1 MSSDESDVASIK
13 EEEDTTLSDDDNS
26 DVEIKSS
33 KKDRKRKIA
42 SDSEKSGSENDD
54 DDEEDDDDDEDEN
67 VSSKK
72 KNKKRKKKAPS
83 GRDFLA
89 WDVEV
94 DDEDEDDDNDYDDE
108 DDPRMNAMNER
119 EEAER
124 AMKEMEMNQ
133 RNRDRFKFQNMS
145 EDEVQKYFENKYK
158 ADKNSGDYDDED
170 SAMDD
175 ISKNSHLPSTKDP
188 NLWIVKCRMGEE
200 KLVAM
205 HLMRKCLAVENS
217 NEPFQIK
224 SVVVKEGLRGMIYIE
239 AFKQS
244 HVMSAIEGFSA
255 LNQFNITMVP
265 IKDMVDV
272 LRVVKDIPQLKLG
285 SYVRLKRT
293 MYKDDLAVVDLVDI
307 AQNRVNL
314 KLIPRVDYQRRR
326 GAMRTEADKT
336 YKLKRRPM
344 PKLFDQDA
352 IKEVGGEI
360 VTDGDFIMFEGNHY
374 RRGFLYKY
382 FPINAVQADGVKPTL
397 GELEKFQESSD
408 DLKRELET
416 TSLKDTENP
425 FVPGDIVEVKAGELV
440 NLRGKVMT
448 VDGTKVVMMPD
459 QEDLKEAITLN
470 ASELRK
476 YFKEGDHAKV
486 ISGRYEGQTGLIVRV
501 KDSTAIVLA
510 DLGMEELKV
519 RVRDLQ
525 LCADVT
531 TGVDSL
537 GQFQYHDLVQLD
549 HTGTVGVIIRLEKEH
564 LEVLNMHGTVNRI
577 KPQAII
583 SKKDV
588 RFAKVLDSQNNSVE
602 AKDIVRVIS
611 GVNYKE
617 NESDDDPVGEVL
629 YAFRGTVFIYARKI
643 AKNGGVLVCK
653 PKQLLLQG
661 AKKTS
666 NAPMVARMASPNPM
680 ASPRH
685 STGGMTPGSQDGM
698 SSRGSVGGQTPRQN
712 QNRHFGTAN
721 QQKVRRDLT
730 IIGKNVRI
738 TKGPMKGLF
747 GIVRDATEDTVRVEL
762 HTQCRTISVDRARV
776 MVVGDTGITHTSGG
790 SSFYNT
796 AKTPM
801 RDSSK
806 TPMYGSKTP
815 MYGAQTPM
823 YGAMTPHA
831 GDRTPHYS
839 AMTPAYDGGR
849 TPAFGDGGRTPAYGS
864 KTPAYG
870 DHDEHSSSRTPAY
883 GNESGRTPAYG
894 NESGRTPAYGS
905 DSSRTP
911 AYGTETGRTPAYGN
925 ESSKTPAYGSDS
937 SRTPAYGSVDSG
949 RTPAYDQDSS
959 SHPSKTP
966 SYDSS
971 KTPAYGN
978 DYETP
983 MSPTYEPEPAD
994 TYNNAPART
1003 PGFDSGRTPGY
1014 ETYDSGSP
1022 TYDPEPAA
1030 GVEDDIGDTSSPRYD
1045 SPPLSYSAPTPG
1057 AMINPATPGAYHV
1070 NTPGPFLAP
1079 MTPGSG
1085 GGYDQYVAP
1094 SPYMGGG
1101 YDTNNYSSAGEEKIP
1116 DHFLSQGHWVM
1127 ANLYVTIKEHDPRY
1141 NDREAIVQNV
1151 ENGRVEIYVP
1161 DLKINLEVE
1170 FDQIQPTKPA
1180 AGDYAR
1186 VIFGEDG
1193 GHSGQVVSKEGCD
1206 ALIRSMTDTRDM
1218 RSINIGNCCKMHD
1231 GGA

>member
-1 MSSDESDVASIK
+1 MSSDESDAASNK
-13 EEEDTTLSDDDNS
+13 EEDTTLSDDDGS
-26 DVEIKSS
+26 DVEIKNS
-33 KKDRKRKIA
+33 KKDRKRKLA
-42 SDSEKSGSENDD
+42 SESEKSGSDD
-54 DDEEDDDDDEDEN
+54 DDDDDDDEDEN
-67 VSSKK
+67 VTSKK
-72 KNKKRKKKAPS
+72 SKKQKRKNKAPS

-108 DDPRMNAMNER
+108 DDPSMNAMNER

-124 AMKEMEMNQ
+124 AMKEMELSQ
-133 RNRDRFKFQNMS
+133 RNRDRYKFQNMT

-158 ADKNSGDYDDED
+158 GDKNDSQYDDED

-205 HLMRKCLAVENS
+205 HLMRKCLAVEHT

-224 SVVVKEGLRGMIYIE
+224 SVVVKEGLKGMIYIE

-255 LNQFNITMVP
+255 LNQFTITMVP

-314 KLIPRVDYQRRR
+314 KLIPRVDYQKRR
-326 GAMRTEADKT
+326 GAMRTDADKN

-344 PKLFDQDA
+344 PKLFDQDT

-360 VTDGDFIMFEGNHY
+360 VTDGDFLVFEGNHF

-382 FPINAVQADGVKPTL
+382 FPINAIQADGVKPTL

-416 TSLKDTENP
+416 ASLKDTENP

-470 ASELRK
+470 AHELRK

-486 ISGRYEGQTGLIVRV
+486 ISGRYEGHTGLIVRV
-501 KDSTAIVLA
+501 KDSTAIVLS

-549 HTGTVGVIIRLEKEH
+549 HTGNVGVIVRLEKEH
-564 LEVLNMHGTVNRI
+564 LEVLNMHGVVNRI

-583 SKKDV
+583 AKKDV
-588 RFAKVLDSQNNSVE
+588 RFAKVLDSQNNSIE
-602 AKDIVRVIS
+602 AKDLVKVI
-611 GVNYKE
+611 GGPNAKE
-617 NESDDDPVGEVL
+617 RETDEDPVGEVL
-629 YAFRGTVFIYARKI
+629 YAFRGTVFVYSRKVT
-643 AKNGGVLVCK
+643 KNGGVLVCK
-653 PKQLLLQG
+653 PKQLILQG
-661 AKKTS
+661 AKKTTS
-666 NAPMVARMASPNPM
+666 TPMVSRMASPNPM

-685 STGGMTPGSQDGM
+685 SSGGMTPRSPQDGM
-698 SSRGSVGGQTPRQN
+698 SSRGSSGGQTPRQGGGGG
-712 QNRHFGTAN
+712 RGGHFGTAN

-730 IIGKNVRI
+730 LIGKNVRI
-738 TKGPMKGLF
+738 IKGPMKGHF

-776 MVVGDTGITHTSGG
+776 MVVGDTGITAGSGGG
-790 SSFYNT
+790 SSFYSSS
-796 AKTPM
+796 KTPM
-801 RDSSK
+801 RDSGK

-823 YGAMTPHA
+823 YG
-831 GDRTPHYS
+831 S
-839 AMTPAYDGGR
+839 MTPAYDGGR
-849 TPAFGDGGRTPAYGS
+849 TPAYGEGGRTPAYGS

-870 DHDEHSSSRTPAY
+870 DLDEHSSSRTPAY
-883 GNESGRTPAYG
+883 GN
-894 NESGRTPAYGS
+894 
-905 DSSRTP
+905 
-911 AYGTETGRTPAYGN
+911 
-925 ESSKTPAYGSDS
+925 DS
-937 SRTPAYGSVDSG
+937 SRTPAYGSADGARTPAYGSTEGG
-949 RTPAYDQDSS
+949 RTPAYGSMDNSR
-959 SHPSKTP
+959 
-966 SYDSS
+966 
-971 KTPAYGN
+971 TPAY
-978 DYETP
+978 D
-983 MSPTYEPEPAD
+983 
-994 TYNNAPART
+994 
-1003 PGFDSGRTPGY
+1003 DSGRTPGY
-1014 ETYDSGSP
+1014 ESMPSRTPNYDSSSKTPAYPESEHSARTPAYNNDYDIPLSPAYEPDAPEAYDNAPARTPAFVSRTPGYDTYENSSP
-1022 TYDPEPAA
+1022 TYEPDAA
-1030 GVEDDIGDTSSPRYD
+1030 TKVEEDIGDTSSPTYD
-1045 SPPLSYSAPTPG
+1045 SPPHSYVVPTPG
-1057 AMINPATPGAYHV
+1057 AMLNPATPGAYHV
-1070 NTPGPFLAP
+1070 DTPGFAAP

-1085 GGYDQYVAP
+1085 GAYDQYVAP
-1094 SPYMGGG
+1094 SPFAG
-1101 YDTNNYSSAGEEKIP
+1101 YDSNNYNNADGAIEQIP
-1116 DHFLSQGHWVM
+1116 DHFLAQGVWIVQ
-1127 ANLYVTIKEHDPRY
+1127 NLCVQIKDHEGRF
-1141 NDREAIVQNV
+1141 NGREAIIKDVTDGKV
-1151 ENGRVEIYVP
+1151 DVYMP
-1161 DLKINLEVE
+1161 DHKCNLEVD
-1170 FDQIQPTKPA
+1170 FDQLTPMKPQP
-1180 AGDYAR
+1180 GDDAR
-1186 VIFGEDG
+1186 VIFGQDA
-1193 GHSGQVVSKEGCD
+1193 GHSGQLVSMDGFE
-1206 ALIRSMTDTRDM
+1206 AVIRSQEDMSDM
-1218 RSINIGNCCKMHD
+1218 RVINIGLCCKMHSET
-1231 GGA
+1231 

>member
-1 MSSDESDVASIK
+1 MSSDESDVASVK
-13 EEEDTTLSDDDNS
+13 EEDTTMSDDNDS
-26 DVEIKSS
+26 DVEIGKS

-42 SDSEKSGSENDD
+42 SDSEKSDSENDD
-54 DDEEDDDDDEDEN
+54 DDEEDDEDEEEN
-67 VSSKK
+67 VTSKK
-72 KNKKRKKKAPS
+72 SKNKKRKKKAPS

-94 DDEDEDDDNDYDDE
+94 DDEDEDDDADYDDE

-133 RNRDRFKFQNMS
+133 RNRDRYKFQNMS

-158 ADKNSGDYDDED
+158 ADKNDGEYDDED

-205 HLMRKCLAVENS
+205 HLMRKCLAVEHT

-224 SVVVKEGLRGMIYIE
+224 SVVVKEGLKGMIYIE

-255 LNQFNITMVP
+255 LNQFTITMVP

-272 LRVVKDIPQLKLG
+272 LRVVKDIPHLKLG

-326 GAMRTEADKT
+326 GAMRTEADKS

-360 VTDGDFIMFEGNHY
+360 VTDGDFLMFEGNHY

-425 FVPGDIVEVKAGELV
+425 FVPGDIVEVKTGELV

-448 VDGTKVVMMPD
+448 VDGTKVVMMPE

-501 KDSTAIVLA
+501 KDNTAIVLA

-525 LCADVT
+525 LCADVS

-549 HTGTVGVIIRLEKEH
+549 HTGNVGVIIRLEKEH
-564 LEVLNMHGTVNRI
+564 LEVLNMHGVVNRI

-583 SKKDV
+583 GKKDV
-588 RFAKVLDSQNNSVE
+588 KFAKVLDSQNNSVE
-602 AKDIVRVIS
+602 AKDLVKIIS
-611 GVNYKE
+611 GPNGKE
-617 NESDDDPVGEVL
+617 RESEEDPVGEVL
-629 YAFRGTVFIYARKI
+629 YAFRQTVFVYARKI
-643 AKNGGVLVCK
+643 AKNSGVLVCK

-661 AKKTS
+661 AKKPGT
-666 NAPMVARMASPNPM
+666 NPIIARMASPNPM

-685 STGGMTPGSQDGM
+685 GAMTPGSQDAM
-698 SSRGSVGGQTPRQN
+698 SSKASTGQQTPRQQNN
-712 QNRHFGTAN
+712 QRHFGTAN
-721 QQKVRRDLT
+721 QQKIRRDLT

-747 GIVRDATEDTVRVEL
+747 GIVRDATDDTVRVEL

-776 MVVGDTGITHTSGG
+776 MTVGDTGITSSGG
-790 SSFYNT
+790 ASSFYSS

-806 TPMYGSKTP
+806 TPMYGAKTP

-839 AMTPAYDGGR
+839 SMTPAYDGGR
-849 TPAFGDGGRTPAYGS
+849 TPAYGSRTPAYGSRTPAYGS

-870 DHDEHSSSRTPAY
+870 DDHSSSRTPAY
-883 GNESGRTPAYG
+883 GNESGRTPAYDNSRTPAYG

-905 DSSRTP
+905 SDS
-911 AYGTETGRTPAYGN
+911 GRTPAY
-925 ESSKTPAYGSDS
+925 A
-937 SRTPAYGSVDSG
+937 GSVDSG
-949 RTPAYDQDSS
+949 RTPAYDNDSS
-959 SHPSKTP
+959 RTPGYDNLPSRTPVYDTAKTP
-966 SYDSS
+966 SYTNDFEPPES
-971 KTPAYGN
+971 PA
-978 DYETP
+978 
-983 MSPTYEPEPAD
+983 YEPESSD
-994 TYNNAPART
+994 YNNAPART
-1003 PGFDSGRTPGY
+1003 PGSFTGRTPGY
-1014 ETYDSGSP
+1014 DAYDTGSP
-1022 TYDPEPAA
+1022 TYDPEPTAA
-1030 GVEDDIGDTSSPRYD
+1030 ADEDIGDTSSPTYD
-1045 SPPLSYSAPTPG
+1045 SPPHSYAVPTPG

-1070 NTPGPFLAP
+1070 DTPGFVAP

-1085 GGYDQYVAP
+1085 GAYDQYVAP
-1094 SPYMGGG
+1094 SPYMAAP
-1101 YDTNNYSSAGEEKIP
+1101 YDPNNLAGEIEAIP
-1116 DHFLSQGHWVM
+1116 EHFLVQGHWVM
-1127 ANLYVTIKEHDPRY
+1127 PNLYVTIKEHETKF
-1141 NDREAIVQNV
+1141 NDREGIVQDV
-1151 ENGRVEIYVP
+1151 TDGKVDVYIP
-1161 DLKINLEVE
+1161 DHKCNLEVD
-1170 FDQIQPTKPA
+1170 FDQLAPVKPIP
-1180 AGDYAR
+1180 GDHVR
-1186 VIFGEDG
+1186 VIFGSEG
-1193 GHSGQVVSKEGCD
+1193 GHCGQIVNMDGTD
-1206 ALIRSMTDTRDM
+1206 AVIRSSADM
-1218 RSINIGNCCKMHD
+1218 SDVRVTNIGLCCKMHS
-1231 GGA
+1231 G

>member
-1 MSSDESDVASIK
+1 MSSDESDVASNK
-13 EEEDTTLSDDDNS
+13 EEDATLSDDDGS
-26 DVEIKSS
+26 DVEIRNS

-42 SDSEKSGSENDD
+42 SDSEKSDSDN
-54 DDEEDDDDDEDEN
+54 DDDDDEDDDDEDDN
-67 VSSKK
+67 VTSKK
-72 KNKKRKKKAPS
+72 VKNKKRKKKAPS

-94 DDEDEDDDNDYDDE
+94 DDDDEDDDNDYDDE

-124 AMKEMEMNQ
+124 AMKEMEMSQ
-133 RNRDRFKFQNMS
+133 RNRDRYKFQNMS

-158 ADKNSGDYDDED
+158 ADKNDGEYDDED

-205 HLMRKCLAVENS
+205 HLMRKCLAVEHT

-224 SVVVKEGLRGMIYIE
+224 SVVVKEGLKGMIYIE

-293 MYKDDLAVVDLVDI
+293 MFKDDLAVVDLVDI

-326 GAMRTEADKT
+326 GAMRTDADKT

-344 PKLFDQDA
+344 PKLFDHDA

-425 FVPGDIVEVKAGELV
+425 FVPGDIVEVKTGELL

-448 VDGTKVVMMPD
+448 VDGNKVVMMPE

-501 KDSTAIVLA
+501 KDNTAIVLA

-549 HTGTVGVIIRLEKEH
+549 HTGNVGVIVRLEKEH
-564 LEVLNMHGTVNRI
+564 LEVLNMHGVVNRI

-583 SKKDV
+583 GKKDV

-602 AKDIVRVIS
+602 AKDLVKII
-611 GVNYKE
+611 GGANAKE
-617 NESDDDPVGEVL
+617 RETDEDPVGEVL
-629 YAFRGTVFIYARKI
+629 YAFRGTVFVYARKI

-661 AKKTS
+661 AKKTGNS
-666 NAPMVARMASPNPM
+666 PMIARMASPNPM
-680 ASPRH
+680 SSPRYNA
-685 STGGMTPGSQDGM
+685 GGMTPGSDHM
-698 SSRGSVGGQTPRQN
+698 SSRGSVGSQTPRQHQQQN
-712 QNRHFGTAN
+712 QRHFGTAN

-776 MVVGDTGITHTSGG
+776 MVVGDTGISASSGA

-796 AKTPM
+796 SKTPM

-831 GDRTPHYS
+831 GDRTPHYGS
-839 AMTPAYDGGR
+839 MTPAYDGGR
-849 TPAFGDGGRTPAYGS
+849 TPAYGDGGRTPAYGS

-870 DHDEHSSSRTPAY
+870 DLDEHSSSRTPAY

-894 NESGRTPAYGS
+894 SSDSGRTPAYGS
-905 DSSRTP
+905 S
-911 AYGTETGRTPAYGN
+911 
-925 ESSKTPAYGSDS
+925 
-937 SRTPAYGSVDSG
+937 DSG
-949 RTPAYDQDSS
+949 RTPAYGSSDSGRT
-959 SHPSKTP
+959 PSYENDPGRTPGYDSVPSRTPNYDSNKTP
-966 SYDSS
+966 SYN
-971 KTPAYGN
+971 N
-978 DYETP
+978 DFDAP
-983 MSPTYEPEPAD
+983 MSPTYDAD
-994 TYNNAPART
+994 PSEAFRAPART
-1003 PGFDSGRTPGY
+1003 PAFDSGRTPGY

-1022 TYDPEPAA
+1022 TYDQEPTAA
-1030 GVEDDIGDTSSPRYD
+1030 AEEDIGDTSSPTYD
-1045 SPPLSYSAPTPG
+1045 SPPHSYVVPTPG
-1057 AMINPATPGAYHV
+1057 AMINPATPGAYHID
-1070 NTPGPFLAP
+1070 TPGPFVAP
-1079 MTPGSG
+1079 MTPGTGSA
-1085 GGYDQYVAP
+1085 YDQYVAP
-1094 SPYMGGG
+1094 SPYMGSQFDSNNFTSGG
-1101 YDTNNYSSAGEEKIP
+1101 GDIEPIP
-1116 DHFLSQGHWVM
+1116 EHFLAQGHWIM
-1127 ANLYVTIKEHDPRY
+1127 PNLYVVIKEHESRY
-1141 NDREAIVQNV
+1141 NDREAIVQDV
-1151 ENGRVEIYVP
+1151 TDGKVDVYIP
-1161 DLKINLEVE
+1161 DHKCNLEVD
-1170 FDQIQPTKPA
+1170 FDQLAPTRPQP
-1180 AGDYAR
+1180 GDHAR
-1186 VIFGEDG
+1186 VIFGPEG
-1193 GHSGQVVSKEGCD
+1193 GHSGQLISMDGTEAV
-1206 ALIRSMTDTRDM
+1206 IRSQTDMTDR
-1218 RSINIGNCCKMHD
+1218 RVINIGLCCKMH

>member
-1 MSSDESDVASIK
+1 MSSDESDVASNK
-13 EEEDTTLSDDDNS
+13 EEDTTIN
-26 DVEIKSS
+26 
-33 KKDRKRKIA
+33 RKRKIA
-42 SDSEKSGSENDD
+42 SDSEKSASENE
-54 DDEEDDDDDEDEN
+54 DDEEDEDDEEN
-67 VSSKK
+67 TTNKK
-72 KNKKRKKKAPS
+72 SKNKKRKKKAPS

-133 RNRDRFKFQNMS
+133 RNRDRYKFQNMS

-158 ADKNSGDYDDED
+158 ADKNDGEYDDED

-205 HLMRKCLAVENS
+205 HLMRKCLAVEHS

-224 SVVVKEGLRGMIYIE
+224 SVVVKEGLKGMIYIE

-244 HVMSAIEGFSA
+244 HVMSAIDGFSA
-255 LNQFNITMVP
+255 LNQFNVTMVP

-293 MYKDDLAVVDLVDI
+293 QYKDDLAVVDLVDI
-307 AQNRVNL
+307 SQNRVNL

-326 GAMRTEADKT
+326 GAMRTDADKT

-344 PKLFDQDA
+344 PKLFDPDA

-360 VTDGDFIMFEGNHY
+360 VTDGDFLMFEGNHY
-374 RRGFLYKY
+374 RRGFLHKY

-425 FVPGDIVEVKAGELV
+425 FVPGDIVEVKTGELV

-448 VDGTKVVMMPD
+448 VDGAKVVMMPD

-501 KDSTAIVLA
+501 KDNNAIVLA

-519 RVRDLQ
+519 RVQDLQ

-549 HTGTVGVIIRLEKEH
+549 HTGNVGVIIRLEKEH
-564 LEVLNMHGTVNRI
+564 LEVLNMHGVVSRI

-583 SKKDV
+583 GKKDV

-602 AKDIVRVIS
+602 AKDLVKIIS
-611 GVNYKE
+611 GPSAKE
-617 NESDDDPVGEVL
+617 RETDEDPVGEVL
-629 YAFRGTVFIYARKI
+629 YAFRQTVFIYARKI
-643 AKNGGVLVCK
+643 AKNSGVLVCK

-661 AKKTS
+661 AKKT
-666 NAPMVARMASPNPM
+666 NNTPMISRMASPNPM

-685 STGGMTPGSQDGM
+685 SAGGMTPGSDSM
-698 SSRGSVGGQTPRQN
+698 SSRGSVGGQTPRQ
-712 QNRHFGTAN
+712 QQQQQRYLGTAN
-721 QQKVRRDLT
+721 QQKVRRDLSF
-730 IIGKNVRI
+730 IGKNVRI

-776 MVVGDTGITHTSGG
+776 MIVGDTGITTSSGG

-831 GDRTPHYS
+831 GDRTPHYG
-839 AMTPAYDGGR
+839 AMTPAY
-849 TPAFGDGGRTPAYGS
+849 DGGRTPAYGS

-870 DHDEHSSSRTPAY
+870 DIDDHSSSRTPAY
-883 GNESGRTPAYG
+883 GHDSGRTPAYG
-894 NESGRTPAYGS
+894 NDSGRTPAYGNDSGRTPAYGNDSGRTPAYGNDSGRTPAYGS

-911 AYGTETGRTPAYGN
+911 AYG
-925 ESSKTPAYGSDS
+925 SSDS
-937 SRTPAYGSVDSG
+937 SRTPAYGSSNDNA
-949 RTPAYDQDSS
+949 RTPAYD
-959 SHPSKTP
+959 
-966 SYDSS
+966 
-971 KTPAYGN
+971 N
-978 DYETP
+978 
-983 MSPTYEPEPAD
+983 
-994 TYNNAPART
+994 
-1003 PGFDSGRTPGY
+1003 DSGRTPGY
-1014 ETYDSGSP
+1014 ESLPSRTPTYDSSKTPSYANDYDTPASPTYEPESTETYKAPARTPSFNSGRTPGYDSYDNGSP
-1022 TYDPEPAA
+1022 TYDPEPTAA
-1030 GVEDDIGDTSSPRYD
+1030 EDDIGDTSSPTYD
-1045 SPPLSYSAPTPG
+1045 SPPQSSYIVPTPG

-1070 NTPGPFLAP
+1070 DTPGGFVAP

-1085 GGYDQYVAP
+1085 GAYDQYVAP
-1094 SPYMGGG
+1094 SPYMGAS
-1101 YDTNNYSSAGEEKIP
+1101 YENSNYSNTGGEIEQIP
-1116 DHFLSQGHWVM
+1116 EHFLVQGHWIM
-1127 ANLYVTIKEHDPRY
+1127 QNLYVIIKEHEPRF
-1141 NDREAIVQNV
+1141 NDREAIVQDV
-1151 ENGRVEIYVP
+1151 TDGKVEIYVP
-1161 DLKINLEVE
+1161 DHKCNLEVD
-1170 FDQIQPTKPA
+1170 FDQLTPTRPQP
-1180 AGDYAR
+1180 GDHAR
-1186 VIFGEDG
+1186 VIFGTDG
-1193 GHSGQVVSKEGCD
+1193 GHSGQLVSMDGTE
-1206 ALIRSMTDTRDM
+1206 AVIRSQDDMTDM
-1218 RSINIGNCCKMHD
+1218 RLINIGLCCKMHS
-1231 GGA
+1231 GA

>member
-13 EEEDTTLSDDDNS
+13 EEDTTLSDDDNS
-26 DVEIKSS
+26 DVEIKNS

-42 SDSEKSGSENDD
+42 SDSEKSDSEND
-54 DDEEDDDDDEDEN
+54 DDEEDDDDDDDEH

-94 DDEDEDDDNDYDDE
+94 DDDDEDDDNDYDDE

-158 ADKNSGDYDDED
+158 ADKNSGEYDDED

-175 ISKNSHLPSTKDP
+175 ISKNSHLPSAKDP
-188 NLWIVKCRMGEE
+188 NLWIVKCRQGEE

-205 HLMRKCLAVENS
+205 HLMRKCLAVEHT

-224 SVVVKEGLRGMIYIE
+224 SVIVKEGLRGMIYIE
-239 AFKQS
+239 AFKHS

-272 LRVVKDIPQLKLG
+272 LRVVKDIPHLKLG

-408 DLKRELET
+408 DLKRELES

-486 ISGRYEGQTGLIVRV
+486 IGGRYEGQTGLIVRV
-501 KDSTAIVLA
+501 KDNTAIVLA

-564 LEVLNMHGTVNRI
+564 LEVLNMHGVVNRI

-611 GVNYKE
+611 GFNHKE
-617 NESDDDPVGEVL
+617 SESEDDPVGEVL
-629 YAFRGTVFIYARKI
+629 YAFRGTVFIYARKV

-661 AKKTS
+661 AKKVS
-666 NAPMVARMASPNPM
+666 NMPTVARMASPNPM

-685 STGGMTPGSQDGM
+685 SAGGMTPSSHDGM
-698 SSRGSVGGQTPRQN
+698 SSRGSTGGQTPRQN

-776 MVVGDTGITHTSGG
+776 MVVGDTGITSSSGG

-823 YGAMTPHA
+823 YGSMTPHA
-831 GDRTPHYS
+831 GDRTPHYG
-839 AMTPAYDGGR
+839 AMTPAYEGGR
-849 TPAFGDGGRTPAYGS
+849 TPAYGEGGRTPAYGS

-870 DHDEHSSSRTPAY
+870 DLDDHVVSRTSAY
-883 GNESGRTPAYG
+883 GLESGRTPAYG
-894 NESGRTPAYGS
+894 SDSSRTPAYTGDNSRTPAYGHESGRTPAYGS

-911 AYGTETGRTPAYGN
+911 AYGSE
-925 ESSKTPAYGSDS
+925 S
-937 SRTPAYGSVDSG
+937 SRTPAYGSTESSK
-949 RTPAYDQDSS
+949 TPAYENDSS
-959 SHPSKTP
+959 SHASRTP
-966 SYDSS
+966 GYDSS
-971 KTPAYGN
+971 KTPAYGGE
-978 DYETP
+978 YETP
-983 MSPTYEPEPAD
+983 MSPAYEPDVSHA
-994 TYNNAPART
+994 YNNAPART
-1003 PGFDSGRTPGY
+1003 PAFSSGRTPGY
-1014 ETYDSGSP
+1014 DAYGNGSP
-1022 TYDPEPAA
+1022 TYDPEPTAA
-1030 GVEDDIGDTSSPRYD
+1030 PGEELGDTSSPTYD
-1045 SPPLSYSAPTPG
+1045 SPPHSYSVPTPG
-1057 AMINPATPGAYHV
+1057 AMINPATPGAYHAD
-1070 NTPGPFLAP
+1070 TPGPFVAP

-1085 GGYDQYVAP
+1085 SGYDQYVAP
-1094 SPYMGGG
+1094 SPYMAGGFEG
-1101 YDTNNYSSAGEEKIP
+1101 NNMGVIEQIP
-1116 DHFLSQGHWVM
+1116 EHFLAQGHWVM
-1127 ANLYVTIKEHDPRY
+1127 ANLYVIIKEHEPRF

-1151 ENGRVEIYVP
+1151 SDGKVEIYIP
-1161 DLKINLEVE
+1161 DLKCNLEVD
-1170 FDQIQPTKPA
+1170 FDQITPTRPQP
-1180 AGDYAR
+1180 GECAR
-1186 VIFGEDG
+1186 VIFGEEG
-1193 GHSGQVVSKEGCD
+1193 GHSGQLVSMDRCE
-1206 ALIRSMTDTRDM
+1206 AVIRSLTDMSDM
-1218 RSINIGNCCKMHD
+1218 RSINIGNCCKMHSV
-1231 GGA
+1231 